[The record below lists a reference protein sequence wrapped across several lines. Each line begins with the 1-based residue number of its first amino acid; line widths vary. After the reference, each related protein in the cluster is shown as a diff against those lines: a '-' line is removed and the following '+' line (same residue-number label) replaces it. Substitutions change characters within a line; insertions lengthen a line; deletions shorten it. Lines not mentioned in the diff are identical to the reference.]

1 MSGHARLKQAL
12 VLRDALAGTLGLRL
26 EDAIAACAR
35 VEDEIGALR
44 ALEENHWRDAIRARC
59 DADTTVLESLDTA
72 VKDACA
78 ASGFTPRYAQYLAL
92 LLFARWMELR
102 FDDEDALLAVLNDTL
117 VKFHEKQQSRPAN
130 QRENIDDFTAADLQT
145 VAFWM
150 ATAAGKTH
158 VLHACLAMLAPRR
171 SWSRIFLVTPSE
183 TLSRQHAARLRALHP
198 PARSWNVFVY
208 PDDGDAAMLA
218 HLSANTVV
226 VLDINKLGEKAS
238 GEGQTLP
245 LNSFTDGANLVFVD
259 EGHKGQASEASLWKR
274 LQRDL
279 AGIGSPQAKHR
290 GLLVEFSATF
300 GQVADAEHAFAS
312 YAKNI
317 VFDYAYD
324 RFHADRYGK
333 DFLHVRLEGQ
343 GDAGDVAAD
352 LTLTAALLAYWWQ
365 RRCYADAG
373 VHTTLREK
381 QLQVADPLWVLLG
394 LHVIGGK
401 GNAGD
406 KEQTAD
412 VVGVLRWLH
421 KILGDPSKL
430 ADGLAT
436 VRGIDTHLGDRFPAE
451 ALIALRKTPPATLAQ
466 KVLASVFGWTKG
478 DKPQFRT
485 LSSASGE
492 LGLGLSN
499 GASFRYFGVVNVG
512 DSGGLKKAL
521 EEIGLEVASDAFTPS
536 LFARLDQNSSSLNL
550 LIGSRRFAEGWDNY
564 RASSMTLLR
573 LGQSEGSL
581 IVQMFGRAIR
591 FAGVNGDGRRL
602 AQPDASIAP
611 LQTAY
616 IFGLKSKYL
625 EDFIKELKDSGI
637 EESEDIECDFHPALP
652 KPPMLLRHVQAQ
664 APDRKDFLAE
674 ALGDG
679 WLRAIT
685 SKARVSV
692 GVNLV
697 ATRLKPFDVQADAGR
712 TTDDITAEFKA
723 WLAWLDFDALNAA
736 MVERRR
742 LSGRWNLRFDM
753 AAIRAALDSDK
764 YTVEGVPGTLAGVAA
779 RDKSQRL
786 AGAIVDQ
793 MFGKLYRKRESA
805 RSRYRFADVGN
816 SLPEKYRKEKKRAS
830 P

>member
-26 EDAIAACAR
+26 EDSASACAK

-44 ALEENHWRDAIRARC
+44 ALEETHWRDAIRARC
-59 DADTTVLESLDTA
+59 TVDAAELESLDTA
-72 VKDACA
+72 VKDACT

-92 LLFARWMELR
+92 LLFARWLELR
-102 FDDEDALLAVLNDTL
+102 FGDEAAFLAVLNDAREA
-117 VKFHEKQQSRPAN
+117 FHKKQESRPAS
-130 QRENIDDFTAADLQT
+130 QRETIEPFTASDLQT

-158 VLHACLAMLAPRR
+158 VLHACLAMLGSRQ
-171 SWSRIFLVTPSE
+171 SWNRIFLVTPSE
-183 TLSRQHAARLRALHP
+183 ALSRQHAVRLRALRP
-198 PARSWNVFVY
+198 PARSQNVFVY

-226 VLDINKLGEKAS
+226 VLDINKLGENAS

-245 LNSFTDGANLVFVD
+245 LSSFTDGANLVFVD
-259 EGHKGQASEASLWKR
+259 EGHKGQKSEASLWKR

-300 GQVADAEHAFAS
+300 GQVAEAEHAFAS
-312 YAKNI
+312 YAKSI

-333 DFLHVRLEGQ
+333 DFLHVRLDGQ
-343 GDAGDVAAD
+343 GDASDVAAE
-352 LTLTAALLAYWWQ
+352 LTLAAALLAYWWQ
-365 RRCYADAG
+365 RRCFADAD
-373 VHTTLREK
+373 VQLALAAK

-401 GNAGD
+401 NAAD

-421 KILGDPSKL
+421 AILSNPSKL
-430 ADGLAT
+430 AEGLAQ
-436 VRGIDTHLGDRFPAE
+436 VKEIATHLGDRFPAG
-451 ALIALRKTPPATLAQ
+451 ALGALRQTPPAMLAET
-466 KVLASVFGWTKG
+466 VLAAVFGWTKG

-512 DSGGLKKAL
+512 DAGGLKKAL
-521 EEIGLEVASDAFTPS
+521 EENGLDVASDAFTPS
-536 LFARLDQNSSSLNL
+536 LFARLDQNNSGLNL

-591 FAGVNGDGRRL
+591 FMGVNGDGRRL
-602 AQPDASIAP
+602 ALPDSQVAP

-625 EDFIKELKDSGI
+625 EDFIKELKNSGI
-637 EESEDIECDFHPALP
+637 EESESIECDFHHALP
-652 KPPMLLRHVQAQ
+652 TSPTLLRHVQAQ
-664 APDRKDFLAE
+664 APERKDFIAE
-674 ALGDG
+674 ALGDD

-697 ATRLKPFDVQADAGR
+697 ATRLKTFDVQTDAGR
-712 TTDDITAEFKA
+712 ATEDITAEFKA
-723 WLAWLDFDALNAA
+723 WLPWLDFGALHAG

-742 LSGRWNLRFDM
+742 SSGRWNLRFDL
-753 AAIRAALDSDK
+753 AAIRAALDSDAF
-764 YTVEGVPGTLAGVAA
+764 TVEGVAGTLAGVSA
-779 RDKSQRL
+779 RDKAQRL

-793 MFGKLYRKRESA
+793 LFGKLYRKRESA
-805 RSRYRFADVGN
+805 RSRYQFADAGT
-816 SLPEKYRKEKKRAS
+816 SLPKSYRKERKRAAQ
-830 P
+830 